1 MNNEQW
7 YLDKLIEHGKIT
19 AANTV
24 LIERLTREVGD
35 LKGLYDRTRTLEGKV
50 DSLTKNES
58 DREDAEQVDAQTAAL
73 TKPAHRQ
80 SAIAIV
86 SIVIAALSLATTVTL
101 ALIFHHP

>member
-1 MNNEQW
+1 VNNEQW

-35 LKGLYDRTRTLEGKV
+35 LKGLYDRTRTLEGEV
-50 DSLTKNES
+50 DSLKKSES
-58 DREDAEQVDAQTAAL
+58 DREDAEQLDAQTAAL

-80 SAIAIV
+80 GAIAIV
-86 SIVIAALSLATTVTL
+86 ALVLAALSWVTTV
-101 ALIFHHP
+101 ALTIIFHH